1 MARLSFFSLALLLVL
16 GTLAASQDIS
26 IPDVEKALVEDG
38 NKTDTTPAPPPTTP
52 APTTAKST
60 TTPETTTTPNPTTTT
75 PNPTT
80 TTPEPT
86 TTTPKPTTTTPEP
99 TTTTPE
105 PTTTTPEPTTTTP
118 EPTTTTP
125 EPVTTSAPETNFNYN
140 VTENNVTC
148 VMVQGTISFTV
159 NYTTKTNKT
168 AVVTVT
174 VPEHGGTVTGTCNG
188 TEGEQYIE
196 ITWGAVN
203 ETSSTRMTFN
213 RTKDSWSLI
222 DFTATVFMGK
232 NFVNS
237 TIYGEKLD
245 LAMNY
250 NFSPLEIGVNR
261 SFNCHSHLS
270 AFNVTGTLD
279 GAEYELPLGSD
290 LTNIQIQAYNEI
302 VGEKDF
308 VDSVHCTAD
317 NTSDVV
323 PIAVGCALAGLVVI
337 VLIAYLVGRRRR
349 SAAYQSV

>member
-16 GTLAASQDIS
+16 GTLAASQDIG
-26 IPDVEKALVEDG
+26 IPDVENGLIED
-38 NKTDTTPAPPPTTP
+38 
-52 APTTAKST
+52 
-60 TTPETTTTPNPTTTT
+60 
-75 PNPTT
+75 
-80 TTPEPT
+80 
-86 TTTPKPTTTTPEP
+86 
-99 TTTTPE
+99 
-105 PTTTTPEPTTTTP
+105 
-118 EPTTTTP
+118 
-125 EPVTTSAPETNFNYN
+125 
-140 VTENNVTC
+140 ENNVTC

-159 NYTTKTNKT
+159 NYTAKANKT
-168 AVVTVT
+168 EVVTVT
-174 VPEHGGTVTGTCNG
+174 VPEHGAAVTGSCNG

-196 ITWGAVN
+196 ITWGPVN

-213 RTKDSWSLI
+213 RTKDTWSLI

-232 NFVNS
+232 NFVNA
-237 TIYGEKLD
+237 TVYGEKLD
-245 LAMNY
+245 LVMNY

-270 AFNVTGTLD
+270 AFNVTGSLD
-279 GAEYELPLGSD
+279 GAEYDLPLGSD

-302 VGEKDF
+302 IGERDF

>member
-1 MARLSFFSLALLLVL
+1 MYGFKFLVTQLKTVTELAFFT
-16 GTLAASQDIS
+16 GI
-26 IPDVEKALVEDG
+26 IKKIDVENGIPYE
-38 NKTDTTPAPPPTTP
+38 
-52 APTTAKST
+52 
-60 TTPETTTTPNPTTTT
+60 
-75 PNPTT
+75 PTT

-125 EPVTTSAPETNFNYN
+125 EPTTTTPEPTTTTPEPTTTTPEPVTTSAPDTNFNYN

-159 NYTTKTNKT
+159 NYTTNTNKT
-168 AVVTVT
+168 EVVTVT
-174 VPEHGGTVTGTCNG
+174 VPEHGGTVTGSCNG

-213 RTKDSWSLI
+213 RTKNLWSLI
-222 DFTATVFMGK
+222 NFTATVFMGK
-232 NFVNS
+232 NFVNA

-245 LAMNY
+245 LVMNY
-250 NFSPLEIGVNR
+250 NFSPLEIDVNR

-279 GAEYELPLGSD
+279 KAEYELPLASD

-317 NTSDVV
+317 NTSDIV